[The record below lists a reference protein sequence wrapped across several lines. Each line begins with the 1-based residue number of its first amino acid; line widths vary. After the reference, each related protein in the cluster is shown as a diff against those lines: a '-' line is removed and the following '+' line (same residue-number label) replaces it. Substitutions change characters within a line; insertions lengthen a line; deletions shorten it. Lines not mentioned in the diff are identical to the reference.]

1 MLICV
6 QYIQTLLHQTSVQ
19 NKEISV
25 RIKAKVENDIQM
37 YKLLLHT
44 LWTPLKKDGY
54 IGIIGYF
61 DVMIMGETSGRNG

>member
-1 MLICV
+1 MGGGNE
-6 QYIQTLLHQTSVQ
+6 S
-19 NKEISV
+19 
-25 RIKAKVENDIQM
+25 QM
-37 YKLLLHT
+37 YKLKLHT